1 MTDIIAKAKNLINQI
16 DMSDYTNEDGMKL
29 KMNLCL
35 KELRESIDKYESER
49 IDRKY
54 EINLRRL

>member
-16 DMSDYTNEDGMKL
+16 DMSDYTNEDGMQL